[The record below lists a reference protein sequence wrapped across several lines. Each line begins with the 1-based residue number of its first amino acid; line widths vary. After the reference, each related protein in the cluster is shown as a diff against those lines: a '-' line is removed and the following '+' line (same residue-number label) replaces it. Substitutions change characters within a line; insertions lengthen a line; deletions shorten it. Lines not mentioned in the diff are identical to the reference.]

1 MTPGDLKL
9 LMKKEADP
17 KNLKRRLVAYSRK
30 AGKAI
35 NKVAE
40 ATAETPGTVRRWA
53 STVDGNGLEE
63 IPLRI
68 ARGTAR
74 PLTRMRRV
82 ALVKAAHKGP

>member
-35 NKVAE
+35 NEVAE

-53 STVDGNGLEE
+53 STVGGNGLKE

-68 ARGTAR
+68 ARGPPGR
-74 PLTRMRRV
+74 
-82 ALVKAAHKGP
+82 